1 MTNDHP
7 QSKDQQPPAQTAI
20 AERLGDQPKPP
31 ADLTFPPLP
40 GIGIDL
46 VTLGRFLVQSGYF
59 TDVKSIS
66 QAAVKVL
73 LGQELGVPPITA
85 MMHVYLVQGRPA
97 LASGLMAAKIKGSGR
112 YSYKIVR
119 HDEGVCEIRFF
130 ERGVGG
136 VWDEIGASVF
146 TADDAERAG
155 LLKKGGAWATYRR
168 NMLFARALSN
178 GARWHT
184 PDLFGGPVYTPE
196 ELDERPERPAK
207 PADEPVTP
215 QVGSAVEALANELEK
230 LGPVDVPGNGP
241 EIAATHTPKPEA
253 VTPLPTTVVPL
264 FQDAPPVPA
273 AGDPAK
279 REKR

>member
-1 MTNDHP
+1 MVRRPIGKPSPGRSPPSSPFPIRYSTRSNASSRRPKKAFVCSSTIGQRGRRAMTNDHP

-119 HDEGVCEIRFF
+119 HD
-130 ERGVGG
+130 
-136 VWDEIGASVF
+136 
-146 TADDAERAG
+146 
-155 LLKKGGAWATYRR
+155 
-168 NMLFARALSN
+168 
-178 GARWHT
+178 
-184 PDLFGGPVYTPE
+184 
-196 ELDERPERPAK
+196 
-207 PADEPVTP
+207 
-215 QVGSAVEALANELEK
+215 
-230 LGPVDVPGNGP
+230 
-241 EIAATHTPKPEA
+241 
-253 VTPLPTTVVPL
+253 
-264 FQDAPPVPA
+264 
-273 AGDPAK
+273 
-279 REKR
+279 